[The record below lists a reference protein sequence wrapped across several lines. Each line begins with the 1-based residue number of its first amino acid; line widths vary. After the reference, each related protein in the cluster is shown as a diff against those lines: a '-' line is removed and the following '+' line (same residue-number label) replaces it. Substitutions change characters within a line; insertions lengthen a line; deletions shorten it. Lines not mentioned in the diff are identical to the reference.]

1 MSKKNDDLKNIV
13 VVGGGFAGFNLAKAL
28 SSKLDASRYNLILVT
43 SHPYMVQLV
52 AAARMTASAAD
63 KLEDTALI
71 PYDKLFINNN
81 GTHKVGTVVAI
92 EETSPGKGGSVVL
105 QSGERINYHV
115 LALATGSIWSSHL
128 NFPSS
133 DADIKGHLQSW
144 RDRFSKAKEI
154 VIVGGGA
161 VGIETAGE
169 IRDVYPSTK
178 ITLIHA
184 GKLLLNDT
192 YPDKF
197 RKNIEKRL
205 LNHNVD
211 IVLGEYVD
219 EIPESGTGSVTTRS
233 GKQYSGDVIVATLGP
248 RPNTGYVSTLD
259 SSLLTGS
266 GNVKVL
272 PTLQVVN
279 HPGVYALGDIIDW
292 KEQKQAGKTGGH
304 AAVVAANILSYLDG
318 QPEKKVYKGSFAE
331 MIVIPIGK
339 NDGAGYLDVL
349 WGIQLGAWLTGL
361 MKGKTLFV
369 PMTRSQM
376 GL

>member
-161 VGIETAGE
+161 VGIGE
-169 IRDVYPSTK
+169 I
-178 ITLIHA
+178 
-184 GKLLLNDT
+184 N
-192 YPDKF
+192 
-197 RKNIEKRL
+197 
-205 LNHNVD
+205 
-211 IVLGEYVD
+211 
-219 EIPESGTGSVTTRS
+219 
-233 GKQYSGDVIVATLGP
+233 
-248 RPNTGYVSTLD
+248 
-259 SSLLTGS
+259 
-266 GNVKVL
+266 
-272 PTLQVVN
+272 
-279 HPGVYALGDIIDW
+279 
-292 KEQKQAGKTGGH
+292 
-304 AAVVAANILSYLDG
+304 AAS
-318 QPEKKVYKGSFAE
+318 
-331 MIVIPIGK
+331 
-339 NDGAGYLDVL
+339 
-349 WGIQLGAWLTGL
+349 
-361 MKGKTLFV
+361 
-369 PMTRSQM
+369 
-376 GL
+376 